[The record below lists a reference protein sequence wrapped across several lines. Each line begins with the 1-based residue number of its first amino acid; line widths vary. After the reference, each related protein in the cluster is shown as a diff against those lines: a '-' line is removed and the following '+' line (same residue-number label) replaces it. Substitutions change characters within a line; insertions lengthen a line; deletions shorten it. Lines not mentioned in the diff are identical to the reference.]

1 MLNQYE
7 TVFILTPVLSDTQVK
22 EAVTKF
28 KNVIVENGGEIVY
41 EEDWGLKKLA
51 YPINKKS
58 TGFYHLVEFK
68 ATGETIDKLELQFRR
83 DERVIRFLTFKLD
96 KFAAEYAIKRRTNR
110 LMDKKV
116 EE

>member
-22 EAVTKF
+22 EAVIKF
-28 KNVIVENGGEIVY
+28 KNVIAENGGEIVY

-51 YPINKKS
+51 YPISKKT
-58 TGFYHLVEFK
+58 TGFYYLVEFK
-68 ATGETIDKLELQFRR
+68 ANGETINKLETQYRR
-83 DERVIRFLTFKLD
+83 DERVIRFLTFRLD
-96 KFAAEYAIKRRTNR
+96 KFAAEYAIKRRSNKSVE
-110 LMDKKV
+110 KKV